1 MVINDIGVNILPDNY
16 YRYLIQYS
24 PNTTS
29 RGYWRV
35 GPGDQPYGR
44 FARGFE
50 SKENKTE
57 MFFALDKRFFGG
69 NSGAQNVAIKLYT
82 LIKAMVHGR

>member
-35 GPGDQPYGR
+35 EPGISHMEDLPVVLNR
-44 FARGFE
+44 
-50 SKENKTE
+50 KKTRRRCSSH
-57 MFFALDKRFFGG
+57 LTKD
-69 NSGAQNVAIKLYT
+69 SSVATAAHK
-82 LIKAMVHGR
+82 MWR